1 MSAQTEN
8 LLAAETA
15 VQDLLGTLTVMKKEV
30 KEHADSAKVL
40 SSAAERIDKLFDAQS
55 RIGAG
60 LESACEA
67 TRKVG
72 TVEILSNLARVSE
85 TQVKTGEGLR
95 EQVEQLRKELST
107 MQQSLATE
115 TQNSAEKLEKMGGRL
130 QAIALWAAGAGTV
143 AAVGAIVALLHR

>member
-30 KEHADSAKVL
+30 REHADSAKVL
-40 SSAAERIDKLFDAQS
+40 SGAAERIDKLFDAQS

-67 TRKVG
+67 TRKIG
-72 TVEILSNLARVSE
+72 TVEILANLARMSE

-95 EQVEQLRKELST
+95 EQVEQLRKEVST
-107 MQQSLATE
+107 IQQSLVAE
-115 TQNSAEKLEKMGGRL
+115 NQRSAEKLEKMGGRL

-143 AAVGAIVALLHR
+143 AAVLAIVALLRH